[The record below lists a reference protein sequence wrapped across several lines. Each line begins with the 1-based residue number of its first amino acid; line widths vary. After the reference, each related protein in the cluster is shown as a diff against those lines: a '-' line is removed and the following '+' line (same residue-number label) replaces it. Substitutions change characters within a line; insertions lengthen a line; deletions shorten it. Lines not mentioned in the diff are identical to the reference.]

1 MKKKTSFENLR
12 VMQSIFTLETG
23 FLEGKILR
31 DTTITEKPQHF
42 IQFNNVFESHTTRQN
57 IFVFME
63 RNIHDCKKKKSDCGT
78 GSRLCRQYVF
88 IITISY

>member
-1 MKKKTSFENLR
+1 
-12 VMQSIFTLETG
+12 MQSIFTR

-31 DTTITEKPQHF
+31 DTTITEKPHHF

-63 RNIHDCKKKKSDCGT
+63 RNIHVKLISKRKN
-78 GSRLCRQYVF
+78 LIAVQVPNYVVNMF
-88 IITISY
+88 LLLLYHIKCQSYQHNKVKL